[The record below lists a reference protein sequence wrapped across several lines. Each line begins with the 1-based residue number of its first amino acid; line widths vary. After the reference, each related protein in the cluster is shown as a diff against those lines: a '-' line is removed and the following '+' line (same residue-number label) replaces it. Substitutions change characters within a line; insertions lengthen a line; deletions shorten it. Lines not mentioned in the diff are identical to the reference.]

1 MSNPHARQHV
11 LRHALECFL
20 RFGYERTAM
29 QDIATAAGL
38 SRQGLYHHFSNKEE
52 LFNALAEATN
62 AWTLEAAQ
70 AARDKARADRLPFA
84 DVMAATLHARLGAM
98 QFRLGA
104 SPEALEFVDQS
115 MRRCMPILERYADLF
130 HRMVTQLI
138 EDEIAAG
145 RLELVDSVTPVE
157 LAETLT
163 AAGRGVGARLPPPKQ
178 DSVLKIFTRNTE
190 LVLRG
195 ATRVPSMH

>member
-1 MSNPHARQHV
+1 
-11 LRHALECFL
+11 
-20 RFGYERTAM
+20 M

-62 AWTLEAAQ
+62 AWTLDAAQ
-70 AARDKARADRLPFA
+70 AARDKARAEGLPFVN
-84 DVMAATLHARLGAM
+84 VMAVTLHARLGAM

-115 MRRCMPILERYADLF
+115 MRRCMPILERNADLF
-130 HRMVTQLI
+130 HKMLTQLI

-145 RLELVDSVTPVE
+145 RLTLADDVTPVE
-157 LAETLT
+157 LAEALS
-163 AAGRGVGARLPPPKQ
+163 AAGRGVGARLPAPKP
-178 DSVLKIFTRNTE
+178 DAVLQIFTRNTE
-190 LVLRG
+190 WILRG
-195 ATRVPSMH
+195 ATAAGR

>member
-1 MSNPHARQHV
+1 MTKIPARDHV
-11 LRHALECFL
+11 LRQALECFL

-38 SRQGLYHHFSNKEE
+38 SRQGLYHHFSNKDE

-62 AWTLEAAQ
+62 AWTLRAAEV
-70 AARDKARADRLPFA
+70 ARDKARVDGLAFVG
-84 DVMAATLHARLGAM
+84 VMAATLFARLGAM

-104 SPEALEFVDQS
+104 SPEALEFVDQA

-130 HRMVTQLI
+130 HKMLTQMI

-145 RLELVDSVTPVE
+145 RLELTPGVTPAH
-157 LAETLT
+157 LAEALS

-178 DSVLKIFTRNTE
+178 DAVLEIFTRNTE
-190 LVLRG
+190 LLLRG
-195 ATRVPSMH
+195 AARSGL